1 MEFFLTILIVL
12 FFSFLMCCGFLF
24 LDKKL
29 ASSCAD
35 SSKECL
41 CSDEEK
47 KECEKLINQKV

>member
-12 FFSFLMCCGFLF
+12 FFSFLLCCGFLF

-35 SSKECL
+35 TSKECL